1 MPSSTSASEAFR
13 FARRVL
19 VFVAAVFGLLQA
31 VVQWGPPAAPSDYM
45 SSTVLKNDRLRAIG
59 SPKVVL
65 VGGSNLCYGVDSERL
80 GQALCAPVANM
91 GLTAMLGFRFVAE
104 EALAATGPGDLIV
117 VCLEHGT
124 YWLPDPAPDALAAV
138 VDYRPEALELV
149 PWRRRPRLMTSL
161 WVQHLQTLADHV
173 WHRLTTG
180 TPPAYND
187 RLFLPNGD
195 LVSHLDA
202 PQEPHMPPPER
213 AVHDTLVIDPAFWS
227 LADDLVG
234 RAAAKGATVVWGFS
248 PMASSIFNAPVQ
260 ASLMERLTAH
270 GLSVLGDPAD
280 YRFEDSLFYD
290 SWYHLR
296 RQGRDMR
303 TERLIADLCAA
314 LPERCCT
321 AVSGD

>member
-1 MPSSTSASEAFR
+1 MPSSTSASEALR
-13 FARRVL
+13 FALRVL
-19 VFVAAVFGLLQA
+19 LFVAAVLGLLQA

-104 EALAATGPGDLIV
+104 EALAATGPGDLLV

-124 YWLPDPAPDALAAV
+124 YRLPDPAPDALATV
-138 VDYRPEALELV
+138 VDYRPEALQLV
-149 PWRRRPRLMTSL
+149 PWRRWPRLLASL
-161 WVQHLQTLADHV
+161 RVQHLQTLADHL
-173 WHRLTTG
+173 WHRVSTG
-180 TPPAYND
+180 APPAYND
-187 RLFLPNGD
+187 RHFLPNGD
-195 LVSHLDA
+195 EVSHLDA
-202 PQEPHMPPPER
+202 PQMPHMPAPER
-213 AVHDTLVIDPAFWS
+213 AVHDTLIIDPAFWG
-227 LADDLVG
+227 LADELVR

-248 PMASSIFNAPVQ
+248 PMADCIYNAPVQ
-260 ASLMERLTAH
+260 TVLKERLSAH
-270 GLSVLGDPAD
+270 GLDVIGDPAG
-280 YRFEDSLFYD
+280 YRFADSLFYD

-303 TERLIADLCAA
+303 TERLIDDLCTA
-314 LPERCCT
+314 LPVRCC
-321 AVSGD
+321 AAAQGD